1 MVATLGEALAMHKIG
16 PRNLFLL
23 VAGSVAFSASAPAE
37 DAFKLPGGAS
47 SLQET
52 YQDWSL
58 SCLSTPQVVCT
69 ISQQQT
75 QQDGRRVLAVE
86 LQNTSGEAVSGTL
99 VLPFGLH
106 LDLGTTLQIDD
117 AAALKPL
124 RFSTC
129 LPAGCLVPLSFDAK
143 TVAALRAGSMLHV
156 KAQSIDARELTFS
169 ISLKGF
175 ASALERLKALV
186 GA

>member
-1 MVATLGEALAMHKIG
+1 VHKIG
-16 PRNLFLL
+16 PRNLLLL
-23 VAGSVAFSASAPAE
+23 VTGSVAFSASAAAE
-37 DAFKLPGGAS
+37 EAFKLPGGAS
-47 SLQET
+47 SLQVT

-58 SCLSTPQVVCT
+58 SCLGTPKVICT

-75 QQDGRRVLAVE
+75 QKDGRRVLAVE
-86 LQNTSGEAVSGTL
+86 LGASDEAVSGTL
-99 VLPFGLH
+99 LLPFGLH
-106 LDLGTTLQIDD
+106 LDVGTTLQIDD

-129 LPAGCLVPLSFDAK
+129 LPAGCLVPLSFDAN

-175 ASALERLKALV
+175 DSALERLKALV
-186 GA
+186 RA

>member
-1 MVATLGEALAMHKIG
+1 MVATLGESLAVHKIG

-23 VAGSVAFSASAPAE
+23 VAGLAVFSASATAE
-37 DAFKLPGGAS
+37 AFKLPGGAS

-58 SCLSTPQVVCT
+58 SCRSTPKVVCT
-69 ISQQQT
+69 VSQQQT

-86 LQNTSGEAVSGTL
+86 LRTSDEAVSGTF

-106 LDLGTTLQIDD
+106 LDVGITLQIDD

-129 LPAGCLVPLSFDAK
+129 LPTGCLVPLSFDAK
-143 TVAALRAGSMLHV
+143 TVAALRAGSTLRV

-169 ISLKGF
+169 VSLKGF
-175 ASALERLKALV
+175 AAALERLKALV

>member
-1 MVATLGEALAMHKIG
+1 MQTIG
-16 PRNLFLL
+16 QRNLFLL
-23 VAGSVAFSASAPAE
+23 VTGLAAFSASAMAE
-37 DAFKLPGGAS
+37 EAFKLPGGAS

-58 SCLSTPQVVCT
+58 SCRSMPKVVCT
-69 ISQQQT
+69 ISQRQT
-75 QQDGRRVLAVE
+75 QQDGQRVLAVE
-86 LQNTSGEAVSGTL
+86 LRTSDEAVSGTL

-106 LDLGTTLQIDD
+106 LDVGITLQIDD

-129 LPAGCLVPLSFDAK
+129 LPTGCLVPLSFDPK
-143 TVAALRAGSMLHV
+143 TVAALRAGSTLHV

-169 ISLKGF
+169 VSLKGF